1 MKYWKVEST
10 TQKGKYYIVR
20 EYIGKL
26 RCNCPKFVF
35 TGSCKH
41 TASIGLGGK
50 TTVLPTAGGTD
61 VDEIAQLP
69 AKLPVVG
76 RTV

>member
-10 TQKGKYYIVR
+10 TQKGKYYMVR
-20 EYIGKL
+20 EYKGKL

-41 TASIGLGGK
+41 TASIGLGLGVSPQESGEVQGEHISSM
-50 TTVLPTAGGTD
+50 T
-61 VDEIAQLP
+61 
-69 AKLPVVG
+69 
-76 RTV
+76 